1 MHKKMRE
8 IEELKAKGVSNR
20 GAAEKTGYARNTVNK
35 IVKQINE
42 AGLTY
47 DEVRNLSD
55 QMLSKHFNDPVS
67 SRRNQDFFLLNF
79 ELLTKELAKPG
90 VTMQLLWEEYMTECR
105 MQKKKGYQ
113 LTQFKKHFNDHLNV
127 HQFKDILKRKAGES
141 IEVDWAGQ
149 RPHWSDPDTVAT
161 DQLTDISLPSYGRLP
176 DLLKSCPQLVRIC
189 PPIVDIRSQPAA
201 KHIRIIINFRSG
213 SSKYFFQFCRILC
226 ENASCP
232 VCSSG
237 RSALYSFSFPRG
249 SSIFR

>member
-1 MHKKMRE
+1 
-8 IEELKAKGVSNR
+8 
-20 GAAEKTGYARNTVNK
+20 
-35 IVKQINE
+35 
-42 AGLTY
+42 
-47 DEVRNLSD
+47 
-55 QMLSKHFNDPVS
+55 MLS
-67 SRRNQDFFLLNF
+67 
-79 ELLTKELAKPG
+79 E
-90 VTMQLLWEEYMTECR
+90 
-105 MQKKKGYQ
+105 
-113 LTQFKKHFNDHLNV
+113 HFNDHLNV

-141 IEVDWAGQ
+141 IEVDLAGQ

-189 PPIVDIRSQPAA
+189 PPIVDIRNQPVA

-232 VCSSG
+232 VCSSD
-237 RSALYSFSFPRG
+237 RSALYLFSFPRG